1 VRQVLRPGGEGKK
14 VWLVADPGAA
24 PQDDPGFDQA
34 SGQPDN
40 PFLIDELEPTS
51 REGRFLFQ
59 VKPTVPFEL
68 PNGDTE
74 RDLGKWLLKR
84 GLARPVPTTSIT
96 AGGENRAA
104 ALKRIY
110 RKARNKAGQ
119 PSAKGIWHAFDK
131 STWEAKNDLAP

>member
-1 VRQVLRPGGEGKK
+1 VLRPGGEGKK

-24 PQDDPGFDQA
+24 PQDDPGFGQA
-34 SGQPDN
+34 SGQSGNTEGQSDN
-40 PFLIDELEPTS
+40 PPAD

-84 GLARPVPTTSIT
+84 GLARHVPTTSIT

-104 ALKRIY
+104 DLKRIY
-110 RKARNKAGQ
+110 RTARSKAGQ
-119 PSAKGIWHAFDK
+119 SGAKGIWYAFDK
-131 STWEAKNDLAP
+131 GTWDAENELTD